1 MIYGEGLLFGC
12 KQERQGF
19 RELPQCKLSEHRKHN
34 KQGCLQISL
43 NIGFK
48 ENHIIEQSRKF
59 KI

>member
-34 KQGCLQISL
+34 KQGCLA
-43 NIGFK
+43 NFAK
-48 ENHIIEQSRKF
+48 HWF
-59 KI
+59 